1 MKPELRSILTS
12 FLPGILFAII
22 LGAVRF
28 YEVSTNQ
35 HLLQFGL
42 FPRSTEDLTG
52 ILTFPFIH
60 RDNEHLFSNI
70 IPLFILSAML
80 FYFYREFAWRVIFF
94 TWILSGFW
102 LWLGGRP
109 SAHIGASGMVYAI
122 SSFLFFSGAW
132 RKERRMMA
140 VSLIIVFLYGGMVWG
155 IFPLFKDMSWEGHLF
170 GGLAGLLMS
179 WIYRKKGPQRVKYE
193 WEEDGYDEAHPIPE
207 EAFSADLTED
217 PSPAPT
223 PQPINPILGSIPSIP
238 AIRYEYVDKNE
249 QQNDPEQK
257 NPDSDK

>member
-1 MKPELRSILTS
+1 
-12 FLPGILFAII
+12 
-22 LGAVRF
+22 
-28 YEVSTNQ
+28 
-35 HLLQFGL
+35 
-42 FPRSTEDLTG
+42 
-52 ILTFPFIH
+52 
-60 RDNEHLFSNI
+60 
-70 IPLFILSAML
+70 
-80 FYFYREFAWRVIFF
+80 
-94 TWILSGFW
+94 
-102 LWLGGRP
+102 
-109 SAHIGASGMVYAI
+109 MVYAI

-207 EAFSADLTED
+207 EAFSEVKAEI
-217 PSPAPT
+217 PSPEST
-223 PQPINPILGSIPSIP
+223 PEPINPILGSIPTTP

-249 QQNDPEQK
+249 QQENQEQK
-257 NPDSDK
+257 NPDSAK